1 MTQQVG
7 GSLER
12 YNVVV
17 LNNFTRLR
25 KTGSTFLIT
34 LTVISNARFQFLQG
48 WSDLLDPIGTMMGF
62 GHLLSFLEARLGAWV
77 SKKKLKVKVPGWTK
91 VSYWLEIKS
100 NEIGQK

>member
-7 GSLER
+7 GLLER

-17 LNNFTRLR
+17 FNNLTRLR
-25 KTGSTFLIT
+25 RRLDFFIT
-34 LTVISNARFQFLQG
+34 LTEISNARFQFLQG

-62 GHLLSFLEARLGAWV
+62 GHLISFLEARLGTWV
-77 SKKKLKVKVPGWTK
+77 SKKKLKVKVPGWMK

-100 NEIGQK
+100 NKM